1 MIALLRAL
9 FWYKSTFIPIL
20 GRVNPPD
27 CLSFNMYYGGGSPMD
42 KSRGFRHELQLRIDK
57 ARFGTEPFRPLCN
70 ATNDLLL
77 CAHCGKRAHT
87 MKRCSGCRWARY
99 CNRECQKANWQTHRD
114 ECCPDRSL
122 PVGIRTIPYRI
133 IGSSCVHHD
142 RRLPR

>member
-27 CLSFNMYYGGGSPMD
+27 CLSFNMYYSWGSPMD
-42 KSRGFRHELQLRIDK
+42 KSRGFRHELQLRIHR

-77 CAHCGKRAHT
+77 CAHCGKRAPT

-99 CNRECQKANWQTHRD
+99 CNRECQRANWLTHRD

-133 IGSSCVHHD
+133 VGPSCVHHG
-142 RRLPR
+142 RLLPH

>member
-27 CLSFNMYYGGGSPMD
+27 CLSFNMYYSWGSPMD
-42 KSRGFRHELQLRIDK
+42 KSRGFRHELQLRICK

-77 CAHCGKRAHT
+77 CAHCGKRAPT